1 MMATKNV
8 LVCEDDPVQL
18 KVLTS
23 LINLAG
29 YRSLSAQTPG
39 EAMMK
44 ARRCGIDAVV
54 TDVVLPDGDGFDLVR
69 DLRRLGF
76 DAPVFMTSAH
86 ASEGMKEKARNAGV
100 KAFFEKPL
108 SLSTIRDRVDAVLR
122 TSRMQNASVLLVES
136 DPERRARLEKTIA
149 EAGFAV
155 SSVETGEEALEAVA
169 PRFGRTDLLLMNL
182 HSKGAAGAELIRKAL
197 AVRPSLKIV
206 MMSDEAG
213 TDDIRAGYEAG
224 AAAFVRKSISGERLQ
239 SFLTATFERLV
250 VERIRT
256 EMEQKRNEQRAA
268 DPVARKT
275 VRWAKGWMQA
285 PSHSRK
291 GRRVMGLAG
300 MFLGLVLGMGVAA
313 GLQTS
318 YSEADRLD
326 AMMER
331 VIDRTAA
338 PMGRPAAR
346 QIESAGRLQSETQLQ
361 LMREANDFT
370 RRYYEGHLEEL
381 KRQAVLRNSSE
392 PMTTGKNR
400 E

>member
-18 KVLTS
+18 KVLSS

-39 EAMMK
+39 EAMIQ

-108 SLSTIRDRVDAVLR
+108 SLRTIRDRVDAVLR
-122 TSRMQNASVLLVES
+122 TSRMKDASVLLVES
-136 DPERRARLEKTIA
+136 DAERRARLEKTIA

-155 SSVETGEEALEAVA
+155 SSVATGDEALEAIS
-169 PRFGRTDLLLMNL
+169 PRFGKTDLLLL
-182 HSKGAAGAELIRKAL
+182 TLSSPGASGAELIRKAL

-206 MMSDEAG
+206 MMSDDAG

-224 AAAFVRKSISGERLQ
+224 AAALVRKSISGERLQ
-239 SFLTATFERLV
+239 SFLTATFESLV
-250 VERIRT
+250 VERNR
-256 EMEQKRNEQRAA
+256 EEVDRQRSEQRAA

-285 PSHSRK
+285 PSNSRT
-291 GRRVMGLAG
+291 GRRMMGLVGLFAG
-300 MFLGLVLGMGVAA
+300 LILGMGVAA

-318 YSEADRLD
+318 YNEADRLD

-331 VIDRTAA
+331 VMA
-338 PMGRPAAR
+338 PTGRPAGR
-346 QIESAGRLQSETQLQ
+346 QVDAAGRLQSEAQLQ

-381 KRQAVLRNSSE
+381 KRQAVLRNTPE
-392 PMTTGKNR
+392 PVPAVIEQKR
-400 E
+400 K